1 MYSNETD
8 MMRCD
13 GAPQRAHADENAFG
27 GGRPGGGRGSLLDDI
42 FTEHPGAQILF
53 VGSANCLRH
62 GPFRGIATYMRQQK
76 AAVLLPSMTDFAS
89 GRYLRQVRDAV
100 AELAS
105 ERGATEVILI
115 HGCQWVIL
123 STDNALLQQQAEEL
137 GVRLIIRDDSHLERG
152 RFGGAFDGGA
162 DE

>member
-1 MYSNETD
+1 
-8 MMRCD
+8 
-13 GAPQRAHADENAFG
+13 
-27 GGRPGGGRGSLLDDI
+27 
-42 FTEHPGAQILF
+42 
-53 VGSANCLRH
+53 
-62 GPFRGIATYMRQQK
+62 MRQQK

-152 RFGGAFDGGA
+152 RFGGVFDGGA